1 MRHTHRKSLNLS
13 VFIPCLLASLAG
25 AGCSGADLS
34 AANSGQGI
42 TPLNSTQ
49 TGGASSTS
57 ATATGGSSSSP
68 GTVTGTGGA
77 SSKSTPTWTQ
87 LYNSYFGS
95 GTPGSCTGC
104 HGAGTSP
111 SFNSAS
117 TMCTALKS
125 VGRIQNGKAT
135 LSNLLTWFGPGGSM
149 PPGGATTSPG
159 SAVDDI
165 TAWQIAGAV
174 CP

>member
-13 VFIPCLLASLAG
+13 VVIPCLLASLAG

-34 AANSGQGI
+34 AANSGQG
-42 TPLNSTQ
+42 TAPLSSTQ

-57 ATATGGSSSSP
+57 ATATGGSTSST
-68 GTVTGTGGA
+68 GTTTGTGGA
-77 SSKSTPTWTQ
+77 SSNVTPTWTQ

-117 TMCTALKS
+117 SMCTALKS